1 MDGGAGKPLPWRGE
15 PTLDVGDNLFVIAF
29 RRGDSE
35 ADLTDLTVVRRRN
48 AAYVR
53 QGEWFFVPAPGFG
66 PPDAAVLRN
75 ELLLRGAGSTPHVM
89 QFAYRRGGTVVY
101 VRRWPT
107 TVISP
112 EEYGVLTRGE
122 QRNWSL
128 QVRDPEVYA
137 KGSVR
142 HPDHA
147 TVHLDG
153 WHRVS
158 MNTEQHARA
167 MQHVVFI
174 D

>member
-1 MDGGAGKPLPWRGE
+1 VADDGDQPRG
-15 PTLDVGDNLFVIAF
+15 V
-29 RRGDSE
+29 RGSH
-35 ADLTDLTVVRRRN
+35 
-48 AAYVR
+48 
-53 QGEWFFVPAPGFG
+53 P
-66 PPDAAVLRN
+66 
-75 ELLLRGAGSTPHVM
+75 
-89 QFAYRRGGTVVY
+89 
-101 VRRWPT
+101 
-107 TVISP
+107 
-112 EEYGVLTRGE
+112 GE

-167 MQHVVFI
+167 MQQVVFI